1 MSLEWIEGVP
11 TDWKISESQFVLDY
25 QSRDV
30 QEDDEIVTAF
40 RDGQVT
46 LRSNRRTD
54 GFTMADKEI
63 GYQHICEGDLVV
75 HSMDGGFGAIGVSDS
90 CGKASPVVHA
100 YTSTSCDL
108 RFVSYQLRAAVDA
121 GWIAALAKGIRV
133 RSTQFD
139 RPALANLKIAYPS
152 IETQQRIA
160 DYLDRE
166 TAEIDAAVADLDRY
180 VDLLEKRRREVIYET
195 LKFRKGPGSGMTISD
210 SQRSRVGF
218 VTRLLRRGISPRYVD
233 EGVPVVNQKCV
244 RPGGLF
250 DINNCRYHDP
260 EARSVDLDLTIQH
273 GDILINSTGTGTL
286 GRSCMVREV
295 STPITWDSHVTL
307 VRPNPEVAY
316 PGYLSWMI
324 LSQESKL
331 IEFSTGSTNQ
341 IELSRDTVFNLDFI
355 NVPLDLQKKIAFY
368 LDRETVEID
377 ALIADSTKLR
387 ELLLKRRSV
396 LITDVVTGRKQV

>member
-30 QEDDEIVTAF
+30 QEGDEIVTAF

-100 YTSTSCDL
+100 YTSTFCDL

-139 RPALANLKIAYPS
+139 RPALASLKIAYPS

-180 VDLLEKRRREVIYET
+180 VDLLEKRRTLRLVEETGIRGTSSMTMIGRHAQVALGKTLQSEQKNDNEQLVNYVRAGNIQPNGIFNGEEKQMWMTPDEQATYSILPDDVLVVEGGAGYGRSITFDHGLEGWGFQNHVIRIRPQSGWVGKFIDYSIRAHKADGLIDLLAVGATIPSFSSERVRNLPIAFLGESEQREVVHI
-195 LKFRKGPGSGMTISD
+195 L
-210 SQRSRVGF
+210 
-218 VTRLLRRGISPRYVD
+218 D
-233 EGVPVVNQKCV
+233 EEM
-244 RPGGLF
+244 
-250 DINNCRYHDP
+250 D
-260 EARSVDLDLTIQH
+260 
-273 GDILINSTGTGTL
+273 
-286 GRSCMVREV
+286 
-295 STPITWDSHVTL
+295 
-307 VRPNPEVAY
+307 
-316 PGYLSWMI
+316 
-324 LSQESKL
+324 
-331 IEFSTGSTNQ
+331 
-341 IELSRDTVFNLDFI
+341 
-355 NVPLDLQKKIAFY
+355 
-368 LDRETVEID
+368 EID
-377 ALIADSTKLR
+377 SLISDSTKLR